1 MQLEMCLPATKSFGK
16 TPSFYYYYY
25 YKIYRSL
32 GPLKG
37 SRDLAIFIT
46 RKTEKGGSRQAVL
59 IIATLA
65 FRTILFFTFV
75 IQRRN
80 LK

>member
-1 MQLEMCLPATKSFGK
+1 MFSATKNFGK
-16 TPSFYYYYY
+16 NPSFFYYYY
-25 YKIYRSL
+25 YKIHRSP

-37 SRDLAIFIT
+37 SRDLAVFT

-65 FRTILFFTFV
+65 FRTILFFTFLV
-75 IQRRN
+75 QRRN